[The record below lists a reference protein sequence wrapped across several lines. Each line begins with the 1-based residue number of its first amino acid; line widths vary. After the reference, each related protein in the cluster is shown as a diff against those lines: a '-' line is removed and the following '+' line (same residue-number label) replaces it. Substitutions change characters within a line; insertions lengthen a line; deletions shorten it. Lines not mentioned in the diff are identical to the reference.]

1 MIKGDD
7 VIIHNNA
14 EITRPELAVLGKHIA
29 IDYGFYCT
37 TKLVIGDYVHIS
49 PHVAVIGGKHTG
61 LYVEDF
67 CFISTGAKLICGS
80 ETFEGNGLIGPV
92 IPDEFKE
99 NQILKPITLKRFA
112 GVCANTTVMPGIT
125 MAEGSILGANSFLN
139 QDTEPWT
146 IYVGSP
152 ARPIKLRRKEKLYEY
167 AAKLGYTYSNG
178 KEF

>member
-1 MIKGDD
+1 MIKGSD
-7 VIIHNNA
+7 VIIHKNA
-14 EITRPELAVLGKHIA
+14 EITRPELCVLGNHIA

-37 TKLVIGDYVHIS
+37 TELIVGDYVHIS
-49 PHVAVIGGKHTG
+49 PHVAVIGGKRTA
-61 LYVEDF
+61 LRVQDF

-99 NQILKPITLKRFA
+99 NQILLPITLKRFS

-152 ARPIKLRRKEKLYEY
+152 ARPLKIRKKDKLYEY
-167 AAKLGYTYSNG
+167 AAKLGYHYNYG
-178 KEF
+178 Q